1 MFFDLTIGQAGTAT
15 LPGAFSD
22 AELAAK
28 GNSSD
33 ASDEELLRKYW
44 GGDGNAFQVLYRR
57 HREHLYRF
65 VRRLA
70 ANTAEGEEV
79 FQETWMAVIYGRERF
94 RADARF
100 ATYLFSIARRR
111 AADRWRKRGTVVVE
125 PLPEIEQLILDE
137 ELIALYGPLDRA
149 QNAELGA
156 ALSDAIDSLPPP
168 QKEAF
173 LMQAES
179 DLSLDEI
186 ALATHT
192 NPETVKSRLRY
203 ATRRLRK
210 SLAEWWYPHE
220 R

>member
-1 MFFDLTIGQAGTAT
+1 VFFDLAIGQAGT
-15 LPGAFSD
+15 LNPPGAFSD
-22 AELAAK
+22 AGMAAK
-28 GNSSD
+28 GKSTD
-33 ASDEELLRKYW
+33 ASDEELLRKYRD
-44 GGDGNAFQVLYRR
+44 GDGEAFQVLYRR

-65 VRRLA
+65 VLRLA
-70 ANTAEGEEV
+70 ANPAEGEEV
-79 FQETWMAVIYGRERF
+79 FQEAWMVVIYGRERF

-125 PLPEIEQLILDE
+125 PLPEIDQLVVDE
-137 ELIALYGPLDRA
+137 ELIARYGPLDRA

-186 ALATHT
+186 ALATNT

-210 SLAEWWYPHE
+210 RLAEWRNPHE

>member
-1 MFFDLTIGQAGTAT
+1 MFFDLTMGPAGELT
-15 LPGAFSD
+15 LPGAFSGAGIA
-22 AELAAK
+22 AEGK
-28 GNSSD
+28 STD
-33 ASDEELLRKYW
+33 ASDEELLQRYR
-44 GGDGNAFQVLYRR
+44 GGDSDAFRVLYGR

-65 VRRLA
+65 VLRLT
-70 ANTAEGEEV
+70 ANSAEGEEV

-100 ATYLFSIARRR
+100 ATYLFSIARKR

-125 PLPEIEQLILDE
+125 SLPEIEQPILDE
-137 ELIALYGPLDRA
+137 ELIAIYGPLDCA
-149 QNAELGA
+149 HNVELGN
-156 ALSDAIDSLPPP
+156 ALSAAIDSLPPP
-168 QKEAF
+168 QREAF

-186 ALATHT
+186 AQATQT

-210 SLAEWWYPHE
+210 YLAEWRCPHE

>member
-1 MFFDLTIGQAGTAT
+1 VFFDLTMGPAGALT
-15 LPGAFSD
+15 LPGAFSGAGIA
-22 AELAAK
+22 AEGK
-28 GNSSD
+28 STD
-33 ASDEELLRKYW
+33 ASDEELLQRYR
-44 GGDGNAFQVLYRR
+44 GGDSDAFRVLYGR

-65 VRRLA
+65 VLRLT
-70 ANTAEGEEV
+70 ANSAEGEEV

-100 ATYLFSIARRR
+100 ATYLFSIARKR

-125 PLPEIEQLILDE
+125 SLPEIEQPILDE
-137 ELIALYGPLDRA
+137 ELIAIYGPLDCA
-149 QNAELGA
+149 HNVELGN
-156 ALSDAIDSLPPP
+156 ALSAAIDSLPPP
-168 QKEAF
+168 QREAF

-186 ALATHT
+186 AQATQT

-210 SLAEWWYPHE
+210 YLAEWRCPHE

>member
-1 MFFDLTIGQAGTAT
+1 MFFDLTMGPAGTLT
-15 LPGAFSD
+15 LPGAFSGAGITAGGKPTD
-22 AELAAK
+22 T
-28 GNSSD
+28 
-33 ASDEELLRKYW
+33 SDEELLRRYR
-44 GGDGNAFQVLYRR
+44 GGDSDAFRVLYGR

-65 VRRLA
+65 VLRLT
-70 ANTAEGEEV
+70 ANSAEGEEV

-111 AADRWRKRGTVVVE
+111 AADRWRRRGTVVVE
-125 PLPEIEQLILDE
+125 PLPEIEQPILDE

-168 QKEAF
+168 QREAF

-186 ALATHT
+186 AQATQT

-210 SLAEWWYPHE
+210 CLAEWRCPRE